1 MKDNQD
7 DEFRARGM
15 HTKSCKKKKRS
26 PHQRGDEDCK
36 EKVDVMLRMKM
47 MWTLLS
53 GRFMGDG
60 EDVCIRKNNKDL
72 CK

>member
-1 MKDNQD
+1 MRDNQD

-15 HTKSCKKKKRS
+15 QTKSCKKEKRS

-36 EKVDVMLRMKM
+36 ENVDDMPRMRM
-47 MWTLLS
+47 MWALVS
-53 GRFMGDG
+53 GRLMGDG

-72 CK
+72 YK